1 MKKTI
6 TLGDFLTNEQI
17 KKAAE
22 LKTAAKI
29 CAEIIEPN
37 IDAINF
43 KLGQE
48 NDPKYLGYLC
58 EYVFSLAGK

>member
-1 MKKTI
+1 MKKI
-6 TLGDFLTNEQI
+6 TLYDFLTDEQI

-29 CAEIIEPN
+29 TAEIIEPN
-37 IDAINF
+37 IKAINL

-58 EYVFSLAGK
+58 EYVFSQATK